1 MKHEGWK
8 HMYTVDLL
16 TVGRGREVVDTALG
30 YVGGLG
36 YRVLGSTT
44 DEEALAIL
52 ERERVRL
59 LVIGGGVEA
68 ESRKELTA
76 AAQEHGAT
84 VIQAERAGRGI
95 EQYLAEEVVPA
106 LGE

>member
-1 MKHEGWK
+1 
-8 HMYTVDLL
+8 MYTVDLL
-16 TVGRGREVVDTALG
+16 AVGRGREVVDAALA

-36 YRVLGSTT
+36 FRVLGSTA
-44 DEEALAIL
+44 DEEALAVL
-52 ERERVRL
+52 GRERVRL

-68 ESRKELTA
+68 ESRKVLTA

-95 EQYLAEEVVPA
+95 EQYLAEEVVPTLA
-106 LGE
+106 E

>member
-1 MKHEGWK
+1 
-8 HMYTVDLL
+8 MYTLDLL
-16 TVGRGREVVDTALG
+16 TVGRGRDVVDAALG

-36 YRVLGSTT
+36 YRALGSTT

-52 ERERVRL
+52 AREQVRL

-68 ESRKELTA
+68 ESRQVLTA
-76 AAQEHGAT
+76 AAEGHGAT

-95 EQYLAEEVVPA
+95 EQYLAEEVVPM
-106 LGE
+106 LGD